1 MKKPIVSSGLPLRF
15 SRHLLAYSLI
25 LTTVAA
31 CSSTPKIAEGI
42 GDIRTE
48 LNKLQANN
56 ELAIL
61 APAAIKQ
68 AEEAVRAAEQP
79 VKDEQQSQHLVF
91 VADKKVNIALAQAQ
105 SRFAE
110 DQHKVLAK
118 KRDDARLDART
129 TEANQAHQDAR
140 LARAD
145 AADAA
150 DARQETT
157 ELQTQLTLLN
167 ARQSERGWVVTL
179 GDVLF
184 DTAKAD
190 LKSSTSQHLTNL
202 ANFLNKYPARGAMIE
217 GYTDSVGSEQY
228 NLGLSQQRADSVS
241 HFLQGKGIQ
250 SNRLSS
256 LGKGE
261 SSPVANNESA
271 SGRQQNRRVEVILTD
286 TAQAPQ

>member
-118 KRDDARLDART
+118 
-129 TEANQAHQDAR
+129 
-140 LARAD
+140 
-145 AADAA
+145 
-150 DARQETT
+150 
-157 ELQTQLTLLN
+157 N
-167 ARQSERGWVVTL
+167 AMTPDWML
-179 GDVLF
+179 
-184 DTAKAD
+184 
-190 LKSSTSQHLTNL
+190 
-202 ANFLNKYPARGAMIE
+202 
-217 GYTDSVGSEQY
+217 
-228 NLGLSQQRADSVS
+228 
-241 HFLQGKGIQ
+241 
-250 SNRLSS
+250 
-256 LGKGE
+256 
-261 SSPVANNESA
+261 
-271 SGRQQNRRVEVILTD
+271 
-286 TAQAPQ
+286 APQRPIKLIKMRA

>member
-1 MKKPIVSSGLPLRF
+1 
-15 SRHLLAYSLI
+15 
-25 LTTVAA
+25 
-31 CSSTPKIAEGI
+31 I

-145 AADAA
+145 AADA
-150 DARQETT
+150 RQETT
-157 ELQTQLTLLN
+157 ELQAQLTLLN

>member
-25 LTTVAA
+25 LSTVAA

-145 AADAA
+145 AAG
-150 DARQETT
+150 ARQETT
-157 ELQTQLTLLN
+157 ELQAQLTLLN